1 MASKNKTTIPTRAQG
16 PSKIPQDVQQD
27 IVELAVLLN
36 VLDRAAA
43 AYDRKKDQIAEKL
56 MGAVEVRS

>member
-1 MASKNKTTIPTRAQG
+1 MAKATVAKG
-16 PSKIPQDVQQD
+16 PSKIPQDVRQD

-36 VLDRAAA
+36 TIVRATE

-56 MGAVEVRS
+56 MDGVTVMVRR